1 MTTVYDAGSSIFHV
15 RYVHASIKSPC
26 AYGKSGK
33 IGGTGTKG
41 PVLNFVY
48 LLIIP
53 SSISLFIICT
63 SFSHIKF
70 KIFSLLDRI
79 STLWTFILYC
89 LMPSTTYTE
98 LSVYILPPLLRC
110 TKTEHKETILNELRN
125 GNKIFGYAYRRAETI
140 YNFREALLIDKYFME
155 NIKFY
160 INIRYPY

>member
-1 MTTVYDAGSSIFHV
+1 MVYTVHTTLYRKANLDLVFNCSHSEHNEGAEWYIGCIETLEKIFNDY
-15 RYVHASIKSPC
+15 RIRCRLIYFSCEIHASIKSPC

-98 LSVYILPPLLRC
+98 LSAASPEV
-110 TKTEHKETILNELRN
+110 HKN
-125 GNKIFGYAYRRAETI
+125 GA
-140 YNFREALLIDKYFME
+140 
-155 NIKFY
+155 
-160 INIRYPY
+160 